1 MSNINLTDKLNAAK
15 KDAADHHSEYTSM
28 RFIHFVEIICLSSF
42 VWFITV
48 VMMKAVDY
56 SNDHLFHIF
65 EAKKHVFFYVIFSIA
80 ILRSFLFHTKFFKGM
95 FGDGAT
101 SAVRFFHNTYNTD
114 RTMGQIKKEL
124 KSLPSISNGLKRVFT
139 TILTIGAGGSGGLE
153 GPGIPI
159 GESIGRGFAKHLKV
173 DSVERFRVFQMCG
186 ISAAIATLLHAPLT
200 GCIFACELVFAGHF
214 IYQFIIF
221 GMISSMTAF
230 ILSNHVIDSHGL
242 LLIHVSHARA
252 YNLYEYFYIVL
263 ASCFVSIPSGI
274 GLLFVLK
281 MIRRL
286 FSHISTYIH
295 APLGAMICY
304 VAAVYLFQTFNIPV
318 DSILGVGEE
327 FIQDVYNHTLSSDI
341 NIWYILAI
349 IAITKIILT
358 SFTIVSGGSAGM
370 LIPSILVGATSTA
383 SLYGFLVLYHFIPE
397 SESIY
402 SIFVI
407 SGIASSLICVM
418 DLPIATII
426 FITETFGRPYLPI
439 AIVSVIISKYLSGK
453 IKHVMNAI

>member
-1 MSNINLTDKLNAAK
+1 MANINLKDKLNAAK
-15 KDAADHHSEYTSM
+15 QDDTDHKSEYTSM
-28 RFIHFVEIICLSSF
+28 KFIHFIEVICLSSF
-42 VWFITV
+42 VWFVTIS
-48 VMMKAVDY
+48 MMSAVSY
-56 SNDHLFHIF
+56 SNEYLFNIF
-65 EAKKHVFFYVIFSIA
+65 EEKKYVFFYVIFSIA
-80 ILRSFLFHTKFFKGM
+80 ILRSFLFHTKFFNGM

-101 SAVRFFHNTYNTD
+101 GTVRFFHNTYNTD
-114 RTMGQIKKEL
+114 RSVGEIKKEL
-124 KSLPSISNGLKRVFT
+124 KTLPSISNGLKRVFT

-230 ILSNHVIDSHGL
+230 ILSNHVLNSHGL
-242 LLIHVSHARA
+242 LLIHVTHAQA
-252 YNLYEYFYIVL
+252 YSLYEYLYIIL

-281 MIRRL
+281 MTRRIL
-286 FSHISTYIH
+286 SSLSTYIH
-295 APLGAMICY
+295 APLGAVICY
-304 VAAVYLFQTFNIPV
+304 VTAVYLFQTYNIPV

-327 FIQDVYNHTLSSDI
+327 FIQDVYNHSLSVEL
-341 NIWYILAI
+341 NVWYILAI
-349 IAITKIILT
+349 IAMAKIVLT
-358 SFTIVSGGSAGM
+358 SFTIISGGSAGM

-426 FITETFGRPYLPI
+426 FITEAFGRPYLPI
-439 AIVSVIISKYLSGK
+439 AIVSVILSKFLSGK
-453 IKHVMNAI
+453 IKNIMN